1 MAISVDWATKV
12 VSVPKAD
19 LTLIQSSPTE
29 IRQLNLE
36 DFHLWLRGAEASEDG
51 NPFDI
56 IHNYNLEVLLGGITY
71 AAVMEIINGY
81 TVTFEDGQYAV
92 NLVGVNSNVGDKNTK
107 CGT

>member
-71 AAVMEIINGY
+71 AAVMEIINGR
-81 TVTFEDGQYAV
+81 TSKPQQILLSTSLMIRE
-92 NLVGVNSNVGDKNTK
+92 S
-107 CGT
+107 CGYHRH